1 MTLTT
6 HAIIGAGIV
15 SLAAHNPALGICA
28 AFASHFIIDTIPHIN
43 YEVRSTSLHP
53 HGESTHINFDKVF
66 FRDVFYISLDGI
78 SGLIIPIILFANPKN
93 FWLIVAGACAGMF
106 PDALQ
111 FVYSRFKH
119 EPLTSLQKFHEWI
132 HTIFPYKFNKTW
144 GTISQVLFVIAF
156 FLAVKLL

>member
-119 EPLTSLQKFHEWI
+119 EPSLPFKNSMSGFI
-132 HTIFPYKFNKTW
+132 
-144 GTISQVLFVIAF
+144 LFSHINSTKHGGQSRKYY
-156 FLAVKLL
+156 L